1 LGPGLAG
8 GSVSGGPVSGGSIPG
23 LAAGARAGARGIMSF
38 LQSPWLARRPK
49 LEVADIFRLHG
60 EAWRTANAGHVSL
73 TQRRVMMAIEMCRT
87 AALGGHVESCQDCAH
102 TRVAYN
108 SCRNR
113 NCPKCQ
119 WSAAAAWL
127 AAREAELLPVPY
139 FHVVFKLPAALGAI
153 AYQNKVKVYGLLLK
167 AAAETLTNIAADRKH
182 LGADIGV
189 TAVLHTWGQ
198 NLQHHPH
205 VHCIVPAG
213 GISPDRKCWIA
224 CKRGFF
230 RPDVLSRL
238 FRRLFLLYLTA
249 AFDAGE
255 LQFFTD
261 LVGLNEPKAFAA
273 ALAPLC
279 RTEWLVYAKKPFAGP
294 KQVLAYLARYTHR
307 VAIAN
312 SRLLDLDETHVSFR
326 WKDYRTSG
334 DHQSKVMRIT
344 IAEFIR
350 RFLLHI
356 LPSGFHRIRHYGL
369 LANGHRADKLA
380 LCRSLLDVPFAPME
394 RNNGDD
400 NDPSAPKQ
408 EPPPCPCCGGR
419 MRIIESFN
427 ASLSRPYHV
436 RRLDAL

>member
-1 LGPGLAG
+1 
-8 GSVSGGPVSGGSIPG
+8 
-23 LAAGARAGARGIMSF
+23 MF
-38 LQSPWLARRPK
+38 RPN
-49 LEVADIFRLHG
+49 LEVADIFRRHG
-60 EAWRTANAGHVSL
+60 DAWRTANAGHVSL
-73 TQRRVMMAIEMCRT
+73 TQRRVMTAIEICRT
-87 AALGGHVESCQDCAH
+87 AALGGHVERCQDCAH
-102 TRVAYN
+102 IRVAYN

-139 FHVVFKLPAALGAI
+139 FHVVFTLPTALGAI

-167 AAAETLTNIAADRKH
+167 AAAETLTTIAADRKQ

-205 VHCIVPAG
+205 AHCIVPGG
-213 GISPDRKCWIA
+213 GISPDGKRWIA
-224 CKRGFF
+224 CKRGLFV
-230 RPDVLSRL
+230 PDVLSRL
-238 FRRLFLLYLTA
+238 FRRLFLEGLTA

-261 LVGLNEPKAFAA
+261 LVGLNDPKAFAA
-273 ALAPLC
+273 TLALL
-279 RTEWLVYAKKPFAGP
+279 RTTEWRVYAKKPFAGP
-294 KQVLAYLARYTHR
+294 KQVLAYLVPYTHR
-307 VAIAN
+307 VAITN
-312 SRLLDLDETHVSFR
+312 SRLLDLDQTHVSFR
-326 WKDYRTSG
+326 WKDYRASG
-334 DHQSKVMRIT
+334 GDQSKVMRIE

-350 RFLLHI
+350 RFLLHV
-356 LPSGFHRIRHYGL
+356 LPNGFHRIRHYGL

-380 LCRSLLDVPFAPME
+380 LCRSLLDVPPAPIN
-394 RNNGDD
+394 RNNNDD
-400 NDPSAPKQ
+400 TDPVAPNR

-419 MRIIESFN
+419 MKTTESFN
-427 ASLSRPYHV
+427 GPLSRPYHV